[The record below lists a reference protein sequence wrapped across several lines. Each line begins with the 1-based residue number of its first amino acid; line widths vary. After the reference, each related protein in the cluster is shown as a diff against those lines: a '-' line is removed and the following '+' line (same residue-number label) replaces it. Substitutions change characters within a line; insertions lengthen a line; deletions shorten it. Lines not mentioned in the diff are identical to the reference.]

1 MPEPI
6 HTHPDVLVLAGGGT
20 LGEAWMRGLLAGVSS
35 AGGVD
40 FRRCEY
46 FVGTSAGSIVAAVLA
61 AGQAPQ
67 AGDGAAM
74 RWSEVA
80 GRDGGGRG
88 AEPGKRGGEPS
99 ALQQAANLGM
109 TAASPLVPLALASS
123 APGGAAAR
131 ALALKAIPR
140 PKRRIPG
147 LGRLIDSL
155 GGDFDG
161 RLRIVAVDRRNGRRV
176 VFGAPGAPVAKVS
189 QAVMASCAVP
199 WIFAP
204 EKIGDREYVDGG
216 FWSPTN
222 LDVTPAG
229 RGISVLCL
237 NPVASL
243 PAGRPPFGALRAVA
257 RTAAFTEALALRARG
272 ASVRTLAPD
281 DESARRMGLNLMDR
295 KRVDTVLEAAYAQ
308 GRRLAG

>member
-1 MPEPI
+1 VPEPLQ
-6 HTHPDVLVLAGGGT
+6 TKPDVLVLAAGGT
-20 LGEAWMRGLLAGVSS
+20 LGEAWMRGLLDGIS
-35 AGGVD
+35 AESGID

-61 AGQAPQ
+61 AGQVPR
-67 AGDGAAM
+67 AGDGAAL
-74 RWSEVA
+74 RWSEA
-80 GRDGGGRG
+80 AARDGDDGEGPDRST
-88 AEPGKRGGEPS
+88 GEPS
-99 ALQQAANLGM
+99 ALQQAAHLGL

-131 ALALKAIPR
+131 AVALKAIPR

-155 GGDFDG
+155 GGEFDG

-176 VFGAPGAPVAKVS
+176 VFGAPGAPAATVS

-204 EKIGDREYVDGG
+204 VKIDGREYVDGG
-216 FWSPTN
+216 VWSPTN

-229 RGISVLCL
+229 RGIRVMCL
-237 NPVASL
+237 NPAASL

-257 RTAAFTEALALRARG
+257 RTTAFTEALALRARG
-272 ASVRTLAPD
+272 ASVRTIAPD
-281 DESARRMGLNLMDR
+281 EESARRMGLNLMDR
-295 KRVDTVLEAAYAQ
+295 KRVGTVLEAAYAQ
-308 GRRLAG
+308 GRKLAG